1 MNMTPT
7 PMAGRPG
14 TGRGGSM
21 NKTDLST
28 LILKHDCEIS
38 ELKTSTAQMLMLWK
52 AVGAFALVC
61 LGAWL
66 TVQLGG
72 AA

>member
-1 MNMTPT
+1 
-7 PMAGRPG
+7 
-14 TGRGGSM
+14 M
-21 NKTDLST
+21 NKSDLST

-38 ELKTSTAQMLMLWK
+38 ELKTSTATMLMLWK